1 MSCLPFVNQASLSKG
16 DLAGK
21 GGARLGFP
29 GSHGPENHHVGKRL
43 TIDERVFSC
52 AEYGLTARRPL
63 MKIFYVWSY
72 VLVSAR
78 QMPSEKI
85 ASFVVDHDEGRK
97 ILDADLPDGLDRSND
112 IPADHG
118 RRAADRAQVETA
130 IPFAALDNS
139 A

>member
-1 MSCLPFVNQASLSKG
+1 
-16 DLAGK
+16 
-21 GGARLGFP
+21 
-29 GSHGPENHHVGKRL
+29 
-43 TIDERVFSC
+43 
-52 AEYGLTARRPL
+52 

-97 ILDADLPDGLDRSND
+97 ILDADLPDGLHAEFFEVDRLDRSND